1 MTASRQ
7 WTREELDREHP
18 LPEGEEE
25 GYEWTWQWRILDGV
39 ACAFGWY
46 DDNDGISGEHQVWV
60 DSRWKCLR
68 STCGDYEVPPP
79 ALVALAV
86 ILASQGLDS
95 REAMA
100 DALQAHVDEDASRLA
115 DVGPED
121 RTTGL
126 VLAARANAA
135 AAIVAMLRR
144 GRVEP

>member
-1 MTASRQ
+1 
-7 WTREELDREHP
+7 LDRVHP
-18 LPEGEEE
+18 LP
-25 GYEWTWQWRILDGV
+25 DGW
-39 ACAFGWY
+39 AWAFDDSVDWY
-46 DDNDGISGEHQVWV
+46 ARERRGHTVCV
-60 DSRWKCLR
+60 DER
-68 STCGDYEVPPP
+68 GN
-79 ALVALAV
+79 LVALNNGTQPFEPNARVVLAV

-144 GRVEP
+144 GRVAL

>member
-7 WTREELDREHP
+7 WTREELDAVHP
-18 LPEGEEE
+18 LPDGWEWWECEDGRWSAFAYAGAEGGCHGDTVLVEDD
-25 GYEWTWQWRILDGV
+25 TVCCRDGE
-39 ACAFGWY
+39 
-46 DDNDGISGEHQVWV
+46 DGK
-60 DSRWKCLR
+60 R
-68 STCGDYEVPPP
+68 YPPP
-79 ALVALAV
+79 WRVAVAV

-100 DALQAHVDEDASRLA
+100 DALQVHVDEDASRLA

-135 AAIVAMLRR
+135 AAIVAMLRS
-144 GRVEP
+144 GRVQP

>member
-1 MTASRQ
+1 MGGALAMTSRQ
-7 WTREELDREHP
+7 WTREELDRVHP
-18 LPEGEEE
+18 LSEGWAWAYSERLN
-25 GYEWTWQWRILDGV
+25 WHAV
-39 ACAFGWY
+39 AVVNVPGRMA
-46 DDNDGISGEHQVWV
+46 DDTVAVVSGDVLRV
-60 DSRWKCLR
+60 DSYFPQLA
-68 STCGDYEVPPP
+68 S
-79 ALVALAV
+79 VALAV
-86 ILASQGLDS
+86 ILASHGLDS